1 MGILIKPIITEK
13 ATAAS
18 ELRNC
23 YTFAVNTKANKVEI
37 KKAVEAA
44 YGVSVEK
51 VRTINVRPDRR
62 TRYTKTG
69 IQHGK
74 TNAVKKAIVQ
84 LAEGE
89 MIDLYAN
96 MQLDKKCQQENQN
109 QSHQDSDLEQQMDL
123 TPLLLTSRRKVFQ
136 LRKNVLVVETVK
148 EK

>member
-1 MGILIKPIITEK
+1 MNILIKPIITEK
-13 ATAAS
+13 ATNDS
-18 ELRNC
+18 ELNNR
-23 YTFAVNTKANKVEI
+23 YSFQVNVKANKVEI

-62 TRYTKTG
+62 TRHTKTG
-69 IQHGK
+69 VQHGK

-96 MQLDKKCQQENQN
+96 M
-109 QSHQDSDLEQQMDL
+109 
-123 TPLLLTSRRKVFQ
+123 
-136 LRKNVLVVETVK
+136 
-148 EK
+148 

>member
-1 MGILIKPIITEK
+1 MNILIKPIITEK
-13 ATAAS
+13 ATNDS
-18 ELRNC
+18 ELNNR
-23 YTFAVNTKANKVEI
+23 YSFQVNTKANKVEI

-51 VRTINVRPDRR
+51 VRTINVRPDRK
-62 TRYTKTG
+62 TRHTKTG

-96 MQLDKKCQQENQN
+96 M
-109 QSHQDSDLEQQMDL
+109 
-123 TPLLLTSRRKVFQ
+123 
-136 LRKNVLVVETVK
+136 
-148 EK
+148 